1 MPGTQLSIKNCY
13 HSYHKLGCLARFSCA
28 RVNTSLVSFP
38 DTLTLSLIYCMPG
51 TQLSEK
57 NQFAISSISGQAF
70 IDAQS

>member
-38 DTLTLSLIYCMPG
+38 DTLTLSLIYCMTGKHANYP
-51 TQLSEK
+51 TM
-57 NQFAISSISGQAF
+57 ASGCDCLFFTF
-70 IDAQS
+70 IPSHL